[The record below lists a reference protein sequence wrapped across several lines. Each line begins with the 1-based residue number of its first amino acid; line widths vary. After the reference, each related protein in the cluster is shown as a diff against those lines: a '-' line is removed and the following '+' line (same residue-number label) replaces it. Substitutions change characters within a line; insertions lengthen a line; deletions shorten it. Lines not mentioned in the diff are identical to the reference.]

1 MPVRGFS
8 PGNESKMMDDA
19 SADALKLE
27 LMTFEEVA
35 AALKDGFDTVLVPC
49 GAIEQ
54 HGPHLPLCMDAD
66 HAEHLAVLIARD
78 LGKTL
83 IAPTIKVGCSS
94 HHLALS
100 GTISLRNETFE
111 AVCQDYCT
119 SLALH
124 GFRRILL
131 FSGHIGNFPVLADML
146 PRLIRATGGQAR
158 VAAYTDSQAWIGCW
172 RHAVQAAG
180 GDPENV
186 GGHADIA
193 ETSLMLKLR
202 PESVRIDRFV
212 RGHLGALTP
221 DQLDLMWKNGIVSVS
236 RNGIVGDPHGST
248 VAIGE
253 QCLHDVGG
261 LLANFFR
268 TMD

>member
-1 MPVRGFS
+1 MPAHGFS
-8 PGNESKMMDDA
+8 PGNESKMVDNTPPD
-19 SADALKLE
+19 SLKLE
-27 LMTFEEVA
+27 LMTFEDVS
-35 AALKDGFDTVLVPC
+35 AALSVGFDTVLIPC

-66 HAEHLAVLIARD
+66 HADHLAVLIAQK
-78 LGKTL
+78 LGRTL
-83 IAPTIKVGCSS
+83 IAPTIKVGCSA

-100 GTISLRNETFE
+100 GTISLRKETFE
-111 AVCQDYCT
+111 AVCRDYCT

-124 GFRRILL
+124 GFKHILL

-146 PRLIRATGGQAR
+146 PRLLRATDGQAR
-158 VAAYTDSQAWIGCW
+158 IAAYTDSQAWIGCW
-172 RHAVQAAG
+172 RQAVQAAG
-180 GDPENV
+180 GDPDHV

-202 PESVRIDRFV
+202 PESVRVDRFA

-236 RNGIVGDPHGST
+236 GNGIIGNPHGST
-248 VAIGE
+248 AEIGE

-268 TMD
+268 TID